1 MLMQQIADYA
11 VKEQTSRL
19 PADVIHHAK
28 RAVIDW
34 YAALLPGSRV
44 APAILLEQ
52 AFAEDLDR
60 GRARLASGRRATLRA
75 AALINGAA
83 SHSVE
88 FDDIY
93 RDAGYHPGSPTISAA
108 LAAAQ
113 THGVSGERFLRGVI
127 VGYEVSTRIGEAVM
141 PSHYR
146 YWHTT
151 GTVGSFG
158 AAAAVA
164 TILGCTREQF
174 MHALATVGTF
184 ASGLQQAFRSQAM
197 TKPLHGGHAADVG
210 AFAAMAAAKGVTGAL
225 DILEGEVGFG
235 AAMSSEPDWSKATRG
250 LGEDYHIVHM
260 TFKNHGCCGHT
271 FPAIDGVLALKGK
284 HGLTHKD
291 VKRIRLASYKAGLD
305 IIDNATPEGEYQAKF
320 SIQYTVAHA
329 MVHGSVRLNAFLPDR
344 MQDPEVRALMKK
356 IEVVA
361 DPELSKG
368 YPTQRAAQ
376 VEIDTNDGRKLS
388 HFQPTRKGDPE
399 MPLTDDELNDKFLE
413 LATPVLGETAARAL
427 LDQLW
432 RTDRLPSVD
441 YETQAR
447 PAGGARESDADVG
460 QREAPE
466 LVHGQGEPAV

>member
-1 MLMQQIADYA
+1 MNMLLEQIADYA
-11 VKEQTSRL
+11 IREQTSTL
-19 PADVIHHAK
+19 PPEVIHHAK

-34 YAALLPGSRV
+34 YAALLPGSKV
-44 APAILLEQ
+44 PPATLLEQ

-60 GRARLASGRRATLRA
+60 GHARLATGRRATLRA

-93 RDAGYHPGSPTISAA
+93 RDAGYHPGAPVISAA

-113 THGVSGERFLRGVI
+113 ATGATGEAFLRAV
-127 VGYEVSTRIGEAVM
+127 VVAYEVSTRIGEAVM
-141 PSHYR
+141 PSHYK

-151 GTVGSFG
+151 GTIGCFG

-164 TILGCTREQF
+164 TVLRCNRAQF

-197 TKPLHGGHAADVG
+197 TKPLHAGHAADAG
-210 AFAAMAAAKGVTGAL
+210 AMAAMAASKGVSGAL

-235 AAMSSEPDWSKATRG
+235 AAMSVKPDWSKATRG
-250 LGEDYHIVHM
+250 LGKDYHIVHM

-271 FPAIDGVLALKGK
+271 FPAIDGVLELKAK
-284 HGLTHKD
+284 HGLSHKD
-291 VKRIRLASYKAGLD
+291 VKKIRLASYKAGLD

-329 MVHGSVRLNAFLPDR
+329 LVHGSVRLNAFLPDR
-344 MQDPEVRALMKK
+344 MNDPEVRALMKK
-356 IEVVA
+356 IEVVV

-376 VEIDTNDGRKLS
+376 VEIETNDGRKLV

-399 MPLTDDELNDKFLE
+399 MPLTDEELNDKFTE
-413 LATPVLGETAARAL
+413 LATPVIGEASARSL
-427 LDQLW
+427 LAQLW
-432 RTDRLPSVD
+432 RTELLPNVQYD
-441 YETQAR
+441 TQAEGR
-447 PAGGARESDADVG
+447 GAAQPRRTGEV
-460 QREAPE
+460 
-466 LVHGQGEPAV
+466 VHGQGEPAV

>member
-1 MLMQQIADYA
+1 MLLERLADYA
-11 VKEQTSRL
+11 VKEQTSKL
-19 PADVIHHAK
+19 PRDVIHHAK

-44 APAILLEQ
+44 VPATLLEQ

-60 GRARLASGRRATLRA
+60 GRARLANGRRATLRA

-113 THGVSGERFLRGVI
+113 STGADGERFLRGVI

-141 PSHYR
+141 PSHYK

-151 GTVGSFG
+151 GTVGCFG

-164 TILGCTREQF
+164 TILGCTREPF

-210 AFAAMAAAKGVTGAL
+210 AMAAMAAAQGVTGAL

-235 AAMSSEPDWSKATRG
+235 AAMSVDPDWTKATRG
-250 LGEDYHIVHM
+250 LGTDYHINHV

-271 FPAIDGVLALKGK
+271 FPAIDAVIELKAR
-284 HGLTHKD
+284 HGLSHRD

-305 IIDNATPEGEYQAKF
+305 IIDNASPEGEYQAKF

-329 MVHGSVRLNAFLPDR
+329 MVHGSVRLNAFRDDR
-344 MQDPEVRALMKK
+344 MNDPDVRALMKK

-361 DPELSKG
+361 DPVLSKG
-368 YPTQRAAQ
+368 YPQQRAAR
-376 VEIDTNDGRKLS
+376 VEIETNDGRTLA

-399 MPLTDDELNDKFLE
+399 MPLTDEELDGKFLE
-413 LATPVLGETAARAL
+413 LAAPVIGEAGARTL
-427 LDQLW
+427 LAQLW
-432 RTDRLPSVD
+432 RTETLPNVD
-441 YETQAR
+441 YESAGAAQR
-447 PAGGARESDADVG
+447 VPADLIAK
-460 QREAPE
+460 
-466 LVHGQGEPAV
+466 

>member
-1 MLMQQIADYA
+1 MLLDKIAEYA
-11 VKEQTSRL
+11 IREQTSQL
-19 PADVIHHAK
+19 PANVVHHAK

-34 YAALLPGSRV
+34 YAALLPGSV
-44 APAILLEQ
+44 VTPATLLEQ
-52 AFAEDLDR
+52 ALAEDLDR

-83 SHSVE
+83 SHAVE

-113 THGVSGERFLRGVI
+113 THGVSGETFLRGVI

-141 PSHYR
+141 PSHYN

-151 GTVGSFG
+151 GTIGSFG

-164 TILGCTREQF
+164 TILGCNRAQF

-210 AFAAMAAAKGVTGAL
+210 SMAAMAAKKGVTGAL

-235 AAMSSEPDWSKATRG
+235 AAMSVTPDWSKATKG
-250 LGEDYHIVHM
+250 LGTDYHIVHM

-271 FPAIDGVLALKGK
+271 FPAIDGALELKK
-284 HGLTHKD
+284 QHGFTHKD
-291 VKRIRLASYKAGLD
+291 VKKIRLASYKAGLD
-305 IIDNATPEGEYQAKF
+305 IIDNATPEGDYQAKF

-329 MVHGSVRLNAFLPDR
+329 LVHGSVRLNAFLPDR
-344 MQDPEVRALMKK
+344 MNDPEVRELMKK
-356 IEVVA
+356 FEVVA

-376 VEIDTNDGRKLS
+376 VEIELNDGRKVT
-388 HFQPTRKGDPE
+388 HFQPFRKGDPE
-399 MPLTDDELNDKFLE
+399 LPLTDDELNDKFLE
-413 LATPVLGETAARAL
+413 LASPVVGDPRASAL
-427 LDQLW
+427 LNELW
-432 RTDRLPSVD
+432 RTDKL
-441 YETQAR
+441 
-447 PAGGARESDADVG
+447 ADVLY
-460 QREAPE
+460 APKTRRKRAKRAVE
-466 LVHGQGEPAV
+466 EDSPVHGEGEPAV

>member
-1 MLMQQIADYA
+1 MLLEQIADYA
-11 VKEQTSRL
+11 IREQTSTL
-19 PADVIHHAK
+19 SQDVIHHAK

-44 APAILLEQ
+44 APAILLEK
-52 AFAEDLDR
+52 ALAEDLDR
-60 GRARLASGRRATLRA
+60 GHARLANGRRATLRA

-93 RDAGYHPGSPTISAA
+93 RDAGYHPGSPVISAA

-113 THGVSGERFLRGVI
+113 ATGSTGEAFLRAVI

-164 TILGCTREQF
+164 TVLRCNPEQF

-197 TKPLHGGHAADVG
+197 TKPLHGGHAADAG
-210 AFAAMAAAKGVTGAL
+210 AMSAMAASKGVTGAL

-235 AAMSSEPDWSKATRG
+235 AAMSTKPDWSKATRG
-250 LGEDYHIVHM
+250 LGRDYHIVAV

-271 FPAIDGVLALKGK
+271 FPAIDAVLALKAK
-284 HGLTHKD
+284 HSLTHKD
-291 VKRIRLASYKAGLD
+291 IRKIRLASYKAGLD

-329 MVHGSVRLNAFLPDR
+329 LVYGSVRLNAFLPER
-344 MQDPEVRALMKK
+344 LNDPDVRALMQK

-376 VEIDTNDGRKLS
+376 VEIETTDGRRLT

-399 MPLTDDELNDKFLE
+399 MPLTDEELNDKFME
-413 LATPVLGETAARAL
+413 LATPVIGEAGARLL

-432 RTDRLPSVD
+432 RTELLAHVQ
-441 YETQAR
+441 YEIPADTQPTAQTR
-447 PAGGARESDADVG
+447 RTAG
-460 QREAPE
+460 

>member
-1 MLMQQIADYA
+1 MLLEQIGDYA
-11 VKEQTSRL
+11 IKEQTSKL
-19 PADVIHHAK
+19 SDDVIHHAK

-34 YAALLPGSRV
+34 YAALLPGSVV
-44 APAILLEQ
+44 APATLLEQ

-113 THGVSGERFLRGVI
+113 ANGVSGEKFLRGVI

-146 YWHTT
+146 FWHTT
-151 GTVGSFG
+151 GTVGCYG

-164 TILGCTREQF
+164 TLLGCNREQF
-174 MHALATVGTF
+174 MHAVATAGTF
-184 ASGLQQAFRSQAM
+184 AAGLQQAFRSQAM
-197 TKPLHGGHAADVG
+197 SKPLHGGHAADAG
-210 AFAAMAAAKGVTGAL
+210 AMAAMAARKGVTGAL

-235 AAMSSEPDWSKATRG
+235 AAMSVNPDWSKATRG
-250 LGEDYHIVHM
+250 LGTDYHIVHM

-271 FPAIDGVLALKGK
+271 FPSIDGVLELKQK
-284 HGLTHKD
+284 HNLTHKD
-291 VKRIRLASYKAGLD
+291 IRKIRLASYKAGLD

-329 MVHGSVRLNAFLPDR
+329 LVHGSVRLNAFLPERLNDA
-344 MQDPEVRALMKK
+344 EVRALMKK
-356 IEVVA
+356 IDVVA

-376 VEIDTNDGRKLS
+376 VEIETNDGRKLS
-388 HFQPTRKGDPE
+388 HFQPYRKGDPE
-399 MPLTDDELNDKFLE
+399 QPLTDDELNDKFLE
-413 LATPVLGETAARAL
+413 LAMPVVGDARASAL
-427 LDQLW
+427 LSQLW
-432 RTDRLPSVD
+432 RTERLPNVEYD
-441 YETQAR
+441 APAPQPAKQAR
-447 PAGGARESDADVG
+447 
-460 QREAPE
+460 
-466 LVHGQGEPAV
+466 

>member
-1 MLMQQIADYA
+1 MLLEQIADYA
-11 VKEQTSRL
+11 IREQTSTL
-19 PADVIHHAK
+19 SQDVIHHAK

-44 APAILLEQ
+44 APAILLEK
-52 AFAEDLDR
+52 ALAEDLDR
-60 GRARLASGRRATLRA
+60 GHARLANGRRATLRA

-93 RDAGYHPGSPTISAA
+93 RDAGYHPGSPVISAA

-113 THGVSGERFLRGVI
+113 ATGSTGEAFLRAVI

-164 TILGCTREQF
+164 TVLRCNPEQF

-197 TKPLHGGHAADVG
+197 TKPLHGGHAADAG
-210 AFAAMAAAKGVTGAL
+210 AMSAMAASKGVTGAL

-235 AAMSSEPDWSKATRG
+235 AAMSTKPDWSKATRG
-250 LGEDYHIVHM
+250 LGRDYHIVAV

-271 FPAIDGVLALKGK
+271 FPAIDAVLALKAK
-284 HGLTHKD
+284 HSLTHKD
-291 VKRIRLASYKAGLD
+291 IRKIRLASYKAGLD

-329 MVHGSVRLNAFLPDR
+329 LVYGSVRLNAFLPER
-344 MQDPEVRALMKK
+344 LNDPDVRALMQK

-376 VEIDTNDGRKLS
+376 VEIETTDGRRLT

-399 MPLTDDELNDKFLE
+399 MPLTDEELNDKFME
-413 LATPVLGETAARAL
+413 LATPVIGEAGARLL

-432 RTDRLPSVD
+432 RTELLAHVQ
-441 YETQAR
+441 YEIPADTQPTAQTR
-447 PAGGARESDADVG
+447 RTAGV
-460 QREAPE
+460 
-466 LVHGQGEPAV
+466 VHGQGEPAV

>member
-1 MLMQQIADYA
+1 MLLETIADYA
-11 VKEQTSRL
+11 VGEQSSAL
-19 PADVIHHAK
+19 PPEVIHHAK

-34 YAALLPGSRV
+34 YAALLPGSLV
-44 APAILLEQ
+44 APATLLEQ
-52 AFAEDLDR
+52 ALAEDLDR

-93 RDAGYHPGSPTISAA
+93 RDAGYHPASPVISAA

-113 THGVSGERFLRGVI
+113 SLGVSGERFLRGVI

-164 TILGCTREQF
+164 TVLGCDRGQF
-174 MHALATVGTF
+174 MHALATVGSF

-210 AFAAMAAAKGVTGAL
+210 AMAALAAFKGVTGAL

-235 AAMSSEPDWSKATRG
+235 AAMSVNPDWSKATRG
-250 LGEDYHIVHM
+250 LGTDYHITRV

-271 FPAIDGVLALKGK
+271 FPSIDAVLRLKQH
-284 HGLTHKD
+284 HGFSHRD
-291 VKRIRLASYKAGLD
+291 IRRIRIATYKAGLD
-305 IIDNATPEGEYQAKF
+305 IIDNPDPQGEYQAKF
-320 SIQYTVAHA
+320 SLQYTVAHA
-329 MVHGSVRLNAFLPDR
+329 LVHGSVRLNAFLPER
-344 MQDPEVRALMKK
+344 LNDPEVRALMRKV
-356 IEVVA
+356 ECVA
-361 DPELSKG
+361 DPELSRG

-376 VEIDTNDGRKLS
+376 VEIETVDGRRFA

-399 MPLTDDELNDKFLE
+399 MPLTDEELNDKFLE
-413 LATPVLGETAARAL
+413 LATPVIGGPAARAL
-427 LDQLW
+427 LGELW
-432 RTDRLPSVD
+432 KL
-441 YETQAR
+441 ETLGSCEFD
-447 PAGGARESDADVG
+447 AGAPLRAAG
-460 QREAPE
+460 QT
-466 LVHGQGEPAV
+466 L

>member
-1 MLMQQIADYA
+1 MLVHQFAEYA
-11 VKEQTSRL
+11 FKEQTSEL

-34 YAALLPGSRV
+34 YAAFLPGSLV
-44 APAILLEQ
+44 APATLLEQ

-60 GRARLASGRRATLRA
+60 GNARLASGRRATLRA

-93 RDAGYHPGSPTISAA
+93 RDAGYHPGSPVISAA

-113 THGVSGERFLRGVI
+113 THGVTGEQFLRGVI
-127 VGYEVSTRIGEAVM
+127 VGYEISTRSGEAIM

-164 TILGCTREQF
+164 TILGCNREQF
-174 MHALATVGTF
+174 AHALATVGTF

-210 AFAAMAAAKGVTGAL
+210 AMAAMAAASGVTGAL

-235 AAMSSEPDWSKATRG
+235 AAMSVNPDWKKAVRG
-250 LGEDYHIVHM
+250 LGADYNITRM

-271 FPAIDGVLALKGK
+271 FAPIDGLLHLQKT
-284 HGLTHKD
+284 HGLNWRD
-291 VKRIRLASYKAGLD
+291 VKRVRIATYKAGTD
-305 IIDNATPEGEYQAKF
+305 IIDNPAPEGAYQAKF
-320 SIQYTVAHA
+320 SLQYVAAHA
-329 MVHGSVRLNAFLPDR
+329 LVHGSVRLSAFAPERL
-344 MQDPEVRALMKK
+344 QDPNVRAVLAKV
-356 IEVVA
+356 EVVA

-368 YPTQRAAQ
+368 YPNQRAAHIE
-376 VEIDTNDGRKLS
+376 VEMDDGRKFA
-388 HFQPTRKGDPE
+388 HFQPTRKGDPD
-399 MPLTDDELNDKFLE
+399 MPLTDDELNNKFLE
-413 LATPVLGETAARAL
+413 LALPVIGDTVARQLLAALWSLEKSRGVEFDFIARKRARA
-427 LDQLW
+427 
-432 RTDRLPSVD
+432 
-441 YETQAR
+441 
-447 PAGGARESDADVG
+447 AG
-460 QREAPE
+460 
-466 LVHGQGEPAV
+466 